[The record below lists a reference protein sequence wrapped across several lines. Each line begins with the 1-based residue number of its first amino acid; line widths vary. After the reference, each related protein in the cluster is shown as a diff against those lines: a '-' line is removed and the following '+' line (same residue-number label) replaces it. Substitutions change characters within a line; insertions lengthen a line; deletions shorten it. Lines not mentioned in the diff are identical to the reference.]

1 MHCVIFDL
9 DGTLLDTME
18 DIRHAINYAL
28 VAFDGSR
35 ISGDECRRFV
45 GHGLRKALQNAVAS
59 HVPEL
64 RDDGE
69 FELMYS
75 LLMGYYRN
83 HPSDYATPYEGVDEL
98 LSSLRDKGIKIGV
111 LSNKRDELVKAIV
124 KAKFPD
130 IPFAFVQGQV
140 DSLPLKPDKRA
151 FDYALSAMHESAD
164 DAVYIGDSEV
174 DFTTA
179 ENAGVARIIVSY
191 GFRSEEELKSAG
203 ISSISHVPSYEE
215 IEIAACEYA
224 KKRNCHIS

>member
-9 DGTLLDTME
+9 DGTLLDTIE

-35 ISGDECRRFV
+35 ISADECRIFV
-45 GHGLRKALQNAVAS
+45 GHGLMNALQSAVLS

-75 LLMGYYRN
+75 LMMGYYRN
-83 HPSDYATPYEGVDEL
+83 HPADYAKPYDGIKEL
-98 LSSLRDKGIKIGV
+98 LETLVEKGVKIGV

-124 KAKFPD
+124 KAKFPE

-140 DSLPLKPDKRA
+140 DNLPLKPDKRA
-151 FDYALSAMHESAD
+151 FDYALSALHENVED
-164 DAVYIGDSEV
+164 IVYIGDSEV
-174 DFTTA
+174 DFTAA
-179 ENAGVARIIVSY
+179 ENAGAARLIVSY
-191 GFRSEEELKSAG
+191 GFRREDDLNRNG
-203 ISSISHVPSYEE
+203 IPSIPHVPSYEE
-215 IEIAACEYA
+215 IENAYYEYA
-224 KKRNCHIS
+224 KRRNCHIS